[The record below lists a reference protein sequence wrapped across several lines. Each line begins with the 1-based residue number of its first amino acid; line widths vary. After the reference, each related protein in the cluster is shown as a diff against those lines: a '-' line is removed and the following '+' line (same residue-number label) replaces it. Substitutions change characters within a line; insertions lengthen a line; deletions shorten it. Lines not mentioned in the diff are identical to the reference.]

1 MSTVVMVSGL
11 KLQAIK
17 QVNVCRSLDNISAE
31 CQLVTSAD
39 PDSYGYIH
47 LGDQIQVYLDGVS
60 KIYGY
65 ADKFTDSESGDT
77 HTITWTIRDSVADL
91 IDSTCP
97 ASMKF
102 ITAKTSTLQQ
112 FILAAVNAIGIVG
125 MDVIDQNGYT
135 FPAELT
141 KAAKTGQKMGDYL
154 NDVCRLKGA
163 IMSTDGQGN
172 VILYNLGAVL
182 QFTMLVNQYNGTQ
195 NNILESTLEIDNSA
209 RFYKYSFHSS
219 GPIDVGDEG
228 YWYTYQDH
236 IGQALDIDQAI
247 RSTRV
252 MELNADIT
260 PTSNDINNQLTLR
273 AQQESNLRRARAVN
287 YTCKV
292 SGYSG
297 AQQPWDI
304 GQLVKLRDEKRNC
317 YGLFMIKEVTNEL
330 SDAGESTTLKLTW
343 PDAYGIQATLTD
355 PNTVSISRTYNQTPT
370 NWKRVRVQKGQQI
383 KQTNSGIKK

>member
-1 MSTVVMVSGL
+1 MSTVVMVNGS

-17 QVNVCRSLDNISAE
+17 QINVCRSLDNISAE

-39 PDSYGYIH
+39 PDSVGYIH
-47 LGDQIQVYLDGVS
+47 LGDQIQVYLDGLS

-65 ADKFTDSESGDT
+65 ADKFVDTESNDG

-97 ASMKF
+97 ASMKY
-102 ITAKTSTLQQ
+102 INAKTSTLQQ
-112 FILAAVNAIGIVG
+112 FILNAINAVGISN
-125 MDVIDQNGYT
+125 MEVIDQNGYS

-141 KAAKTGQKMGDYL
+141 KAAKTGQKIGDYL

-163 IMSTDGQGN
+163 IMSTDGMGN
-172 VILYNLGAVL
+172 IILYNLGSVL
-182 QFTMLVNQYNGTQ
+182 QYTMLVNQYNGKQ
-195 NNILESTLEIDNSA
+195 NNILESTLEIDNAA
-209 RFYKYSFHSS
+209 RYYKYSFHSS
-219 GPIDVGDEG
+219 GGIDVGDEG
-228 YWYTYQDH
+228 YWYTYKDH
-236 IGQALDIDQAI
+236 IGTALDIDPAI

-252 MELNADIT
+252 LELNADIS
-260 PTSNDINNQLTLR
+260 PTSDDINNQLTLR
-273 AQQESNLRRARAVN
+273 AQQESNLRRSRAVN
-287 YTCKV
+287 YNCKIA
-292 SGYSG
+292 GYSG

-317 YGLFMIKEVTNEL
+317 FGLFMIKEVTNEL
-330 SDAGESTTLKLTW
+330 SDSGESTSLKLTW

-370 NWKRVRVQKGQQI
+370 NWQRVRVQKGQQI
-383 KQTNSGIKK
+383 KQTNSSIKK

>member
-1 MSTVVMVSGL
+1 
-11 KLQAIK
+11 
-17 QVNVCRSLDNISAE
+17 
-31 CQLVTSAD
+31 
-39 PDSYGYIH
+39 
-47 LGDQIQVYLDGVS
+47 
-60 KIYGY
+60 
-65 ADKFTDSESGDT
+65 
-77 HTITWTIRDSVADL
+77 
-91 IDSTCP
+91 
-97 ASMKF
+97 MKF

-125 MDVIDQNGYT
+125 MEVIDQNGYT

-182 QFTMLVNQYNGTQ
+182 QYTMLVNQYNGTQ

-209 RFYKYSFHSS
+209 RFYKYLFHSS